1 MVNDY
6 LSIGAVER
14 DSGIARDTLRVWE
27 RRYGFPEPLRN
38 PRGERLYPVEQLR
51 KLQKIRR
58 LMDQGHRPGKIVAL
72 SDADLLQLENTLP
85 GIDEPAEHVQQLVTL
100 LQDTDGSGLEDAF
113 DTIYKEHGMEYFIVH
128 TAAPMLRYI
137 GELWARNQLDIYE
150 EHFLSVMLTRFL
162 NNKISILQR
171 YAGRP
176 RALLATLPGER
187 HTLGLLMVASML
199 SSHGI
204 SVINLGAEVP
214 LDQLVSAT
222 DRYDADIV
230 GITFSGAYPYE
241 NIRGNLTELR
251 DYIEQDV
258 DIWVG
263 GDGVTRLRKLPA
275 GVTRLTSLDKL
286 PV

>member
-1 MVNDY
+1 MINDC

-38 PRGERLYPVEQLR
+38 PRGERIYPVEQLR
-51 KLQKIRR
+51 RLQKIRR

-72 SDADLLQLENTLP
+72 SDADLLQLENSLP
-85 GIDEPAEHVQQLVTL
+85 GMDQPAAHVKQLVTL

-113 DTIYKEHGMEYFIVH
+113 DAIYKEHGMEYFIID
-128 TAAPMLRYI
+128 TAGPMLRHV
-137 GELWARNQLDIYE
+137 GELWARGQLDIYE
-150 EHFLSVMLTRFL
+150 EHFLSVTLTRFL

-176 RALLATLPGER
+176 RALLATLPGEQ

-204 SVINLGAEVP
+204 RVINLGAEVP

-222 DRYDADIV
+222 DRYDAEIV

-241 NIRGNLTELR
+241 NIRGDLTELR

-275 GVTRLTSLDKL
+275 GVTKLTSLDKL

>member
-1 MVNDY
+1 MINDC

-38 PRGERLYPVEQLR
+38 PRGERIYPVEQLR

-72 SDADLLQLENTLP
+72 SDADLLQLENNLP
-85 GIDEPAEHVQQLVTL
+85 GSDEPADHVKQLVTL
-100 LQDTDGSGLEDAF
+100 LQNSDGSDLEDAF
-113 DTIYKEHGMEYFIVH
+113 DAVYKENGMEYFIVR
-128 TAAPMLRYI
+128 TAAPMLRNV
-137 GELWARNQLDIYE
+137 GELWARGQLDIFE
-150 EHFLSVMLTRFL
+150 EHLLSVTLTRFL

-214 LDQLVSAT
+214 LDQLASAT
-222 DRYDADIV
+222 DRYDAEIV

-241 NIRGNLTELR
+241 NIRGDLAELR

-275 GVTRLTSLDKL
+275 GVTKLTSLEKL

>member
-150 EHFLSVMLTRFL
+150 EHFLSVTLTRFL

>member
-1 MVNDY
+1 MNDW

-38 PRGERLYPVEQLR
+38 PRGERVYPVEQLR
-51 KLQKIRR
+51 KLQQIRR

-72 SDADLLQLENTLP
+72 SDADLLQLENSLS
-85 GIDEPAEHVQQLVTL
+85 GSDEPEAHVKQLVNL
-100 LQDTDGSGLEDAF
+100 LQNTDGSGLEDAF
-113 DTIYKEHGMEYFIVH
+113 DSIYKQHGMEYFIVH
-128 TAAPMLRYI
+128 TVAPLLRNI
-137 GELWARNQLDIYE
+137 GELWVRGRLDIFE
-150 EHFLSVMLTRFL
+150 EHFLSVTLTRFL

-176 RALLATLPGER
+176 RALLATLPGEQ
-187 HTLGLLMVASML
+187 HTLGLLMVSSML

-214 LDQLVSAT
+214 LDQLVAAT

-230 GITFSGAYPYE
+230 GITFSAAYPYE
-241 NIRGNLTELR
+241 NIRGDLNELR

-258 DIWVG
+258 DIWIG

-275 GVTRLTSLDKL
+275 GVTKLTSLDKL